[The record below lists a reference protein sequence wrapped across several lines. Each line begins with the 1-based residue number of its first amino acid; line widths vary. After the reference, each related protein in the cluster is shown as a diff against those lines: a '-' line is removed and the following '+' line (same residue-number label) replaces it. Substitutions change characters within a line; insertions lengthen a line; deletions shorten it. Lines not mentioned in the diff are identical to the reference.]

1 MSLISYDRAV
11 MATQM
16 SKPSVDLPEERIRG
30 DTESDC
36 SDVVLEYRE
45 STELAPQQDV
55 GGSSGSDSE
64 VEVSEDS
71 DSAEESVP
79 ERPMPILTDESEAK
93 LKAEEPMVP
102 PVRSTQA
109 LELKVSKTKASEKTK
124 EKPKPKP
131 KPKRSAAKSSASK
144 DKTKSDTI
152 QLQHFSREAMDYVR
166 HEIGESKRREHALE
180 AYLYIKSGGGF
191 SVSEDVMELVRE
203 YGGDKSIANMDA
215 RIARMETKLNSLLNV
230 LYELE
235 LSMSYVLLDR
245 AGLGGRVPATIKEID
260 LAGQASLDTREH
272 LRISARDQ
280 QKRDSYTSGR
290 PIR

>member
-11 MATQM
+11 IATQM

-36 SDVVLEYRE
+36 SDAVSEYRE

-55 GGSSGSDSE
+55 GGSSGGDSE

-109 LELKVSKTKASEKTK
+109 SESKVS
-124 EKPKPKP
+124 
-131 KPKRSAAKSSASK
+131 KPKRSAAKSSVLK

>member
-11 MATQM
+11 IATQM

-36 SDVVLEYRE
+36 SDAVSEYRE

-71 DSAEESVP
+71 DSAEESVS

-109 LELKVSKTKASEKTK
+109 SELKVSKTKVSEKTK
-124 EKPKPKP
+124 EKS